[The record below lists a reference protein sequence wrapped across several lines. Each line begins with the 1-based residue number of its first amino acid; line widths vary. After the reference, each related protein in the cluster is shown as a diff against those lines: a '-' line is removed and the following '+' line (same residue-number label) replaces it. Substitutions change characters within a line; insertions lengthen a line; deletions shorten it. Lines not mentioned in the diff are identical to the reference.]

1 MAVMQVISSHDLL
14 LSYSVFTG
22 ETWTTLTGLGE
33 SFSEVPT
40 GDYPTKG
47 EHEHDGQNMICSLK
61 GRSPAVLVA
70 KLTLLLV
77 RSEYLVKCIVVQLP
91 TCLCVRTVLIK
102 L

>member
-47 EHEHDGQNMICSLK
+47 ECQNMICSLK